1 MDLFAELS
9 DQVHAAFEARNKAR
23 DQALVQARALTRHA
37 AQTIRAIHRSESGL
51 AHEHLREARGLV
63 DALKSDLAAF
73 PDLFFAGYTQDAIKE
88 YAEASI
94 TVALIE
100 NQPLP
105 MPETLGIE
113 YATYLNGLAEVTGEL
128 RRKTLDM
135 LRQGYSPEAER
146 LLACMDEIYALLI
159 TVPATGYPPARLAV
173 QAMVLGGL
181 LAAVLVAAAVARRRT
196 GFGVGLAVSVL
207 AAGLVTFGGAEFLR
221 ESLRKPYVITDYMFV
236 NAVRLPAPGLADPFS
251 ITALRERGVLATAK
265 FVAPVGGRGTDDVAR
280 RAADGAAVFRLLCAT
295 CHSLEGYHAIRP
307 LVSGLTPQALDD
319 IIGSLARAVDD
330 SGAESSWTPPVRL
343 ETWRERRMPPFGG
356 TVDERRALATY
367 LALVGGADPSTL
379 ALEASGVDPGR
390 AYFEGHCAPCHAE
403 SADTPFSR
411 RTRRSAAE
419 FYELIGR
426 LPSVNAIM
434 PTYDGDEITRRALAA
449 HLEHLVGD
457 AGEPGR

>member
-63 DALKSDLAAF
+63 DTLKSDLAAF

-159 TVPATGYPPARLAV
+159 TVDYPDAITNGLRRQTDLVRGIVERTRGDMTISLREQRLRE
-173 QAMVLGGL
+173 AMQ
-181 LAAVLVAAAVARRRT
+181 
-196 GFGVGLAVSVL
+196 VL
-207 AAGLVTFGGAEFLR
+207 AA
-221 ESLRKPYVITDYMFV
+221 
-236 NAVRLPAPGLADPFS
+236 RLPDVGELPEVQPPDADD
-251 ITALRERGVLATAK
+251 TGV
-265 FVAPVGGRGTDDVAR
+265 
-280 RAADGAAVFRLLCAT
+280 
-295 CHSLEGYHAIRP
+295 
-307 LVSGLTPQALDD
+307 
-319 IIGSLARAVDD
+319 
-330 SGAESSWTPPVRL
+330 
-343 ETWRERRMPPFGG
+343 
-356 TVDERRALATY
+356 
-367 LALVGGADPSTL
+367 
-379 ALEASGVDPGR
+379 
-390 AYFEGHCAPCHAE
+390 
-403 SADTPFSR
+403 
-411 RTRRSAAE
+411 
-419 FYELIGR
+419 
-426 LPSVNAIM
+426 
-434 PTYDGDEITRRALAA
+434 
-449 HLEHLVGD
+449 
-457 AGEPGR
+457 